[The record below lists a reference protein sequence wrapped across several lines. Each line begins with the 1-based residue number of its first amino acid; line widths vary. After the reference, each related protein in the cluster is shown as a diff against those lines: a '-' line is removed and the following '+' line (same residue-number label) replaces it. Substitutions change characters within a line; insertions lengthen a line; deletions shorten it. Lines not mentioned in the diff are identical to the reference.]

1 MVKAGSDAIC
11 VAEGPRIV
19 PRRSTT
25 TDDTRTVASLSR
37 RPDQSE
43 PDASLPTQHGELP
56 CAVHRVD
63 CAADWRWNGQ
73 DVCRSGSRIDRRVE
87 QPEACRRAE
96 ILPGQAKG
104 ARPERSGIPGGH
116 RTT

>member
-63 CAADWRWNGQ
+63 CAADWRWNGP
-73 DVCRSGSRIDRRVE
+73 DVCPSGPKNDKRGE
-87 QPEACRRAE
+87 QPETGPRADS
-96 ILPGQAKG
+96 LP
-104 ARPERSGIPGGH
+104 RPA
-116 RTT
+116 

>member
-1 MVKAGSDAIC
+1 MVKAGSDAIG

-43 PDASLPTQHGELP
+43 PDASLPTRHGELP

-63 CAADWRWNGQ
+63 CAADWRWDGQ
-73 DVCRSGSRIDRRVE
+73 DLYPRGSRIYRRVE
-87 QPEACRRAE
+87 E
-96 ILPGQAKG
+96 PGTGRSAG
-104 ARPERSGIPGGH
+104 NRSGPAQGEPPRRRGIA
-116 RTT
+116 

>member
-73 DVCRSGSRIDRRVE
+73 KEWPNGSRNDRGGE
-87 QPEACRRAE
+87 PPKARRPAE
-96 ILPGQAKG
+96 IPP
-104 ARPERSGIPGGH
+104 RPTKDPRPQRNGIPGG
-116 RTT
+116 